1 MLPPM
6 AIASAAGVARLIG
19 RLPGG
24 MTLERGE
31 QIHDFVRARRPSSCL
46 ELGTANGVGALS
58 IGSALEANGFGTL
71 TASISGGVPKTG
83 ARKLAIWSM
92 RQV

>member
-1 MLPPM
+1 MS
-6 AIASAAGVARLIG
+6 IASAAGVARLTG

-46 ELGTANGVGALS
+46 ELGTANGVGALY

-71 TASISGGVPKTG
+71 TSVDKRRSAETGG
-83 ARKLAIWSM
+83 RELAISS
-92 RQV
+92 RRPV